1 MKFRGSSSPAAS
13 ELHTFLPSRE
23 SEKTKLLIAAQK
35 QKVVEKEAETERKKA
50 LIGLTVLLGSGRQR
64 GWLVGGNSGSLGHSP
79 PKLSPRM
86 SGLHSPGAQ
95 LNLSDR
101 GRGS

>member
-64 GWLVGGNSGSLGHSP
+64 GWRVGGNSGSLGHGP
-79 PKLSPRM
+79 PKPSPRM
-86 SGLHSPGAQ
+86 SGLHSPGAR